1 MALNNKIQFD
11 ILTIFPGIF
20 DSYLAEGIISRAV
33 NKKILKINVHDLRD
47 FSSDKRRTVDDTTYG
62 GGPGMV
68 LKIEPI
74 FKALRKIKVIDTK
87 GRRTRAGK
95 KNTRIII
102 ASAKG
107 KIFDQE
113 KAIELSKYKRI
124 VIICGRYE
132 GIDERVAEH
141 LSDEEISVGEY
152 VLTGGE
158 LAAMIFLDSITRLK
172 RGVVGN
178 RESVLEES
186 FSKKGYLEYPHYTK
200 PESFIPVR
208 GLKWNVPKVLLSGDH
223 KKIKEWRDEK
233 SKNSHNFNGK
243 SNTI

>member
-1 MALNNKIQFD
+1 MMAINNKIQFD
-11 ILTIFPGIF
+11 ILTIFPRIF
-20 DSYLAEGIISRAV
+20 DSYFGEGIISRAI
-33 NKKILKINVHDLRD
+33 NKKILKINVHNLRD

-74 FKALRKIKVIDTK
+74 FKALRKMKVIDVK
-87 GRRTRAGK
+87 GRRTRASK

-113 KAIELSKYKRI
+113 EALRLSKCGRI

-132 GIDERVAEH
+132 GIDERVAEY
-141 LSDEEISVGEY
+141 LADEEISVGEY

-158 LAAMIFLDSITRLK
+158 LAAMIILDSITRLK
-172 RGVVGN
+172 GGVVGN
-178 RESVLEES
+178 GESIVEES

-200 PESFIPVR
+200 PESFMPGK
-208 GLKWNVPKVLLSGDH
+208 GLRWNVPKVLLSGDH
-223 KKIKEWRDEK
+223 KKIKEWRSER
-233 SKNSHNFNGK
+233 SKHSQNINGK
-243 SNTI
+243 